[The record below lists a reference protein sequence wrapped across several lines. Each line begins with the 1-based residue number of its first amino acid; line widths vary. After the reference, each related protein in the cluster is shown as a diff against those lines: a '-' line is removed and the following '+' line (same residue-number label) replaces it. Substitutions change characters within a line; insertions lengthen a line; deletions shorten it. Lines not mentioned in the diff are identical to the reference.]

1 MGSNRQAKIFCVTY
15 LFCLIILC
23 TGSLGALYF
32 LSQDY
37 LIWLA
42 KKENAAQEIKETMQR
57 GEKEYT
63 KLLNDI
69 KLVKQ
74 TFAEEQTELQ
84 NRKQQLLLELSETE
98 KLKQKLLEEVSE
110 RQVYLSSTEEAR
122 QQLAQLEQQIKTS
135 RDILEQLKGNQS
147 FLQAEV
153 AKLSG
158 QKKLFVTQTG
168 ELDRV
173 VNS

>member
-15 LFCLIILC
+15 LFCLIVLC
-23 TGSLGALYF
+23 AGSLGALYF

-42 KKENAAQEIKETMQR
+42 KKESAVQEIKEIMQR
-57 GEKEYT
+57 GKEEYK
-63 KLLNDI
+63 KLQNDI
-69 KLVKQ
+69 QLVKQ
-74 TFAEEQTELQ
+74 TFAAEQTELQ

-98 KLKQKLLEEVSE
+98 KLKQKLLDEVSE

-122 QQLAQLEQQIKTS
+122 QQLALLEQQIKTS
-135 RDILEQLKGNQS
+135 RDTLEQLKGNQS

-158 QKKLFVTQTG
+158 QKELFVTQTG
-168 ELDRV
+168 ELV
-173 VNS
+173 SSQI